1 MNNAVV
7 REVAKC
13 PNDPAKCGFELERL
27 ENTVKDGGR
36 TNLPTDTMEYINSRR
51 TSQLNV
57 EQDTSNVKSQI
68 IQCQTEED
76 RNRLLQSI
84 IKRQKIIREATEN
97 SCGPINYPTIYN
109 KKCRCEKIPDDFQ
122 SISPDDIVMKDI

>member
-1 MNNAVV
+1 MNNTVV

-84 IKRQKIIREATEN
+84 IKRQKIIKEAPDVFSN
-97 SCGPINYPTIYN
+97 PINYQTIYK
-109 KKCRCEKIPDDFQ
+109 KKCRCEKIPDDLL
-122 SISPDDIVMKDI
+122 SIA